1 MASSQDP
8 IFGEKQPVEFNLP
21 APAHRQTHPAG
32 PPPSAPPR
40 GSMLGTLLA
49 GGVLAFL
56 FGGLGSWV
64 YLNYLQPRLGVLRE
78 QSPQPAQSQVS
89 TKDRASILAKLDDL
103 TGKVD
108 QMQSRVDQ
116 LPKPVTQSDLEPIKG
131 QLATLQDLQSKVATI
146 DKRVD
151 ALPAKIDE
159 NDRKITTMMA
169 DIDGVRKQV
178 ASLQTD
184 LGTSLKA
191 ERANLKNDVALAPT
205 SHESRP
211 EPAAAPA
218 PLEAGITLFKEKSY
232 GRASEYFKELTK
244 DKPEDA
250 RVWYFAALARGLST
264 RDWTGQ
270 TEQLVTQGVDREK
283 AGKPAR
289 AQIDSAFADLT
300 AETGKDWLAFY
311 RQKAR

>member
-1 MASSQDP
+1 
-8 IFGEKQPVEFNLP
+8 
-21 APAHRQTHPAG
+21 
-32 PPPSAPPR
+32 
-40 GSMLGTLLA
+40 
-49 GGVLAFL
+49 LAFL

-78 QSPQPAQSQVS
+78 QSPQPAQAQVA
-89 TKDRASILAKLDDL
+89 TQDRASILAKLDDL
-103 TGKVD
+103 TSKVD

-191 ERANLKNDVALAPT
+191 ERTNLKNDVALAPT
-205 SHESRP
+205 SHESSP
-211 EPAAAPA
+211 ERAAPPA
-218 PLEAGITLFKEKSY
+218 RSLDAGIALFREKTY
-232 GRASEYFKELTK
+232 GRASEYFKELTN

-250 RVWYFAALARGLST
+250 RVWYYAALARGLAT
-264 RDWTGQ
+264 REWTGQ

-283 AGKPAR
+283 AGKPDR

-311 RQKAR
+311 RKKAR